1 MWGYLLRSKLT
12 FWVMLAL
19 LLGVGGIILSKTP
32 FLASFERGVMK
43 GIKPA
48 QRAADH
54 ITDPIGSFFET
65 LVRAKELETEN
76 EKQRQEIE
84 RLTQEVARLRE
95 LEFENQ
101 RLEALLNYQAE
112 NPGYEFLSVTVIAHD
127 PSNLMQRIIIDKGTE
142 DGVREGMVVVA
153 NGGLVGKVIRSYA
166 TSAKVLLITD
176 PSSVVNAMIQ
186 NSRALGVVRGKP
198 GSSLMMEFVS
208 QNEGVAVGDLVI
220 TSGLAGG
227 YPQGLVI
234 GRVIEI
240 RGDDMDLFRELR
252 LEPAVQLNRL
262 EDVIVITNF
271 VPISLD

>member
-1 MWGYLLRSKLT
+1 
-12 FWVMLAL
+12 MLAL